1 MSYAKLICDTLYNN
15 FIIAKIDIFTILYCI
30 NCNNL
35 AKFGAFFYSKSP
47 LISYLLI
54 MNIRYKQASK
64 EAKLSLLLTII
75 YLIAWIFTAYFGSDE
90 KGLLGLPLW
99 FELSCILVPF
109 VFIILCW
116 IVVRVQFKNIPL
128 EQTK

>member
-1 MSYAKLICDTLYNN
+1 
-15 FIIAKIDIFTILYCI
+15 
-30 NCNNL
+30 
-35 AKFGAFFYSKSP
+35 
-47 LISYLLI
+47 